1 MFFFFF
7 PQLAEALK
15 SDKNFIDLLR
25 RDAQSKK
32 GDQKVDLFFHPDVDT
47 LHDYVLGCLSKG
59 RMRELMDHL
68 SACDECARK
77 ALEIR
82 RLDKEMTKDLRNW
95 LRGPG
100 SEPKDSSL
108 DEPR

>member
-7 PQLAEALK
+7 PQFAEALK
-15 SDKNFIDLLR
+15 SDKTFMDLLR

-32 GDQKVDLFFHPDVDT
+32 SEQKVALFFHPDVDT
-47 LHDYVLGCLSKG
+47 LHDYVLGSLSNE
-59 RMRELMDHL
+59 RMRKVMDHV
-68 SACDECARK
+68 SECEKCARK

-82 RLDKEMTKDLRNW
+82 RLDKEMTKDLRHW

-100 SEPKDSSL
+100 SEPKDSSYE
-108 DEPR
+108 EPK